1 MISMMI
7 RRKIREMLAE
17 DIGFA
22 DITSEALVPKDAEA
36 EAEITAKQRGVLA
49 GMVEA
54 VITFDEVGARA
65 KLVKKDGQRIR
76 PGDVVMRVEGSTRG
90 ILAAERTA
98 LNLLMRMS
106 GVATAT
112 REMLERARKVSPNV
126 IIAATRKTMPLWSY
140 FDKRAVRVGGG
151 DPHRFRLDDCV
162 VAKDNHV
169 RLIGSIEEAVRR
181 AREASFSKKVEIEVN
196 KPKDALEAARVG
208 ADIVMLDNMKPTD
221 VKRTVKLITKAGLRG
236 NVMLEASGG
245 IDPSNV
251 GSYAASGVDVIS
263 SSYMTLRASALDMSL
278 EIRKGL
284 KSSYAKHKQRLR

>member
-1 MISMMI
+1 MMI
-7 RRKIREMLAE
+7 RKKIREMLAE

-22 DITSEALVPKDAEA
+22 DITSETLLPKDAEA
-36 EAEITAKQRGVLA
+36 GAEIIAKQRGVLA
-49 GMVEA
+49 GVTEA
-54 VITFDEVGARA
+54 AITFEEVGARV
-65 KLVKKDGQRIR
+65 KVVKKEGQRVR
-76 PGDVVMRVEGSTRG
+76 SGDAVMRIEGSARG

-126 IIAATRKTMPLWSY
+126 IVAATRKTVPLWSH
-140 FDKRAVRVGGG
+140 FDKRAIRVGGG

-162 VAKDNHV
+162 MVKENHV
-169 RLIGSIEEAVRR
+169 RLISSIEGAVRR

-196 KPKDALEAARVG
+196 KPKDALEATRAG
-208 ADIVMLDNMKPTD
+208 ADIVMLDNMKPAD
-221 VKRTVKLITKAGLRG
+221 VKRAVKLITKASLRG

-251 GSYAASGVDVIS
+251 GSYAASGVNIVS
-263 SSYMTLRASALDMSL
+263 SSYMTLRAPAIDMSL
-278 EIRKGL
+278 EIRKGKGL